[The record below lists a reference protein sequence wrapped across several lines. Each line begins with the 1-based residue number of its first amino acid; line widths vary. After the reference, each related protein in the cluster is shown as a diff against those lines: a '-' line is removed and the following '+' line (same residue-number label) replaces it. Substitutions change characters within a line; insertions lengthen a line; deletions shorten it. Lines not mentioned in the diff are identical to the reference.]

1 MDYHNPSLAFMI
13 RLGQS
18 EGNWVK
24 IFFKNVE
31 SETFTKLKVTIF
43 GIQIKT
49 FPTLLTWIPIFT
61 VGSFDEFQMS

>member
-24 IFFKNVE
+24 IFLKNVE

-49 FPTLLTWIPIFT
+49 FPTLLT
-61 VGSFDEFQMS
+61 